1 MKDNDI
7 RKLHAALL
15 TNIPD
20 IQVQIE
26 RDRILFI
33 STKFFLEVKDKVVSM
48 SVLASPIT
56 KFLHI
61 DIERTIAKTNARRCK
76 RYVRYLLMDIPE
88 SVRSVTSFF

>member
-1 MKDNDI
+1 MTDNDI

-15 TNIPD
+15 TKISD

-26 RDRILFI
+26 WERILFI
-33 STKFFLEVKDKVVSM
+33 STKFFLEVKDEVVSM

-61 DIERTIAKTNARRCK
+61 DIERTI
-76 RYVRYLLMDIPE
+76 E
-88 SVRSVTSFF
+88 SALEHL